1 MLGYGG
7 PASPTLGDHLVAL
20 RTTKISAS
28 DTPSKVVAPGGALI
42 WKRNVQ
48 SLFNHDQPSR
58 ALIVLLKA
66 AVGRAGR
73 SRRSEQLLLSMMPTS
88 RRMILIASATGW

>member
-58 ALIVLLKA
+58 ALVVLLKA
-66 AVGRAGR
+66 AVGRAGGAAGQ
-73 SRRSEQLLLSMMPTS
+73 SSSAFHDANQQEE
-88 RRMILIASATGW
+88 ILITSATGW